1 MIFSKTLATRSK
13 TSFTDL
19 CKNAD
24 QGGEAVE
31 RGSERYAC
39 KLQRE
44 NRFERLK

>member
-13 TSFTDL
+13 TSFTNL

-31 RGSERYAC
+31 RGRGMRVNYNA
-39 KLQRE
+39 RTG
-44 NRFERLK
+44 LKD